1 MKIDE
6 NIAIG
11 TILIQIKA
19 TDADDDQNF
28 GKVRYRLVGSDHFEI
43 DQNTGVIRVAK
54 NIDYELQT
62 KFNVSTTVELQ
73 VKQNYNPNLSST

>member
-73 VKQNYNPNLSST
+73 LKQNYNPNLSST